1 MPKCTFCGKDEKMH
15 KGVHLIKNDGE
26 VSYFCGS
33 KCNANAVKLGRDK
46 RKIRW
51 AEAFHDKRSRQKDG
65 ATRSLEH
72 AQELKSNDKS
82 SRQVTREKA
91 KVKAKEVAEKEVK
104 ASK

>member
-1 MPKCTFCGKDEKMH
+1 VYKKMPKCTFCGKDEKMH

-51 AEAFHDKRSRQKDG
+51 AEAFHI
-65 ATRSLEH
+65 TR
-72 AQELKSNDKS
+72 AKSE
-82 SRQVTREKA
+82 TR
-91 KVKAKEVAEKEVK
+91 AKEVSEKEKELK